1 MLGVS
6 YLKCYR
12 ATIDKMVHSHLLKLS
27 GLRWCLRCIV
37 SGSRSLNMSNH
48 HLWLQSML
56 KRGWQMLQLNM
67 VLYNSFYSNRRPLV
81 DNRVLLLKWD
91 NNIKISGNS
100 DKKST
105 HKRLNLLKLKKKI
118 ENWRRIKREI
128 GLKLLSL
135 KLKEIIV
142 LNDHSGLCRSSP
154 PPWYWIDIIITFI
167 KINKNLK
174 WDFKLNVFITFLQF
188 YNF

>member
-1 MLGVS
+1 
-6 YLKCYR
+6 
-12 ATIDKMVHSHLLKLS
+12 
-27 GLRWCLRCIV
+27 
-37 SGSRSLNMSNH
+37 
-48 HLWLQSML
+48 
-56 KRGWQMLQLNM
+56 MLQLNM

-100 DKKST
+100 DKKFT
-105 HKRLNLLKLKKKI
+105 YKRLKFLRLKKKI

-128 GLKLLSL
+128 GLTLLNL
-135 KLKEIIV
+135 KLKVIIV
-142 LNDHSGLCRSSP
+142 LSDHFGLCSSSP
-154 PPWYWIDIIITFI
+154 PSWYWIDIIITFI

-188 YNF
+188 YNFGFQSSRLIPLPYDFVGFGWICGVMIFTSLPTKTLYQV

>member
-1 MLGVS
+1 MLWMLGVS

-142 LNDHSGLCRSSP
+142 LNDHSG
-154 PPWYWIDIIITFI
+154 F
-167 KINKNLK
+167 
-174 WDFKLNVFITFLQF
+174 V
-188 YNF
+188 